1 MQFDDEK
8 YLNAKE
14 AFTIYMS
21 VKLSLQDGYDVSKY
35 GLYSRKFEKMFE
47 SPDRVHKLFETLATK
62 YQTEFRL
69 VSALAGN
76 FIIDPNIFV
85 TDLDEKHYFR
95 LRKYNNNTQNFIE
108 QADNLFDKYKAANL
122 LKDGNLI
129 DLFITGEI
137 SPELFSS
144 LGVIFNYDDLF
155 CKTSQGYVWGLL
167 KKRTEAYKNY
177 VTINSDRKLLIS
189 TLASILKSK
198 SI

>member
-1 MQFDDEK
+1 MIFDDEK

-21 VKLSLQDGYDVSKY
+21 VKLSLQDGYDISKY
-35 GLYSRKFEKMFE
+35 GLYSSKFTKMFD
-47 SPDRVHKLFETLATK
+47 SPDRVHKLFESLANK

-69 VSALAGN
+69 VAALAGN

-85 TDLDEKHYFR
+85 TDLDEKHYNR
-95 LRKYNNNTQNFIE
+95 LRKYNTSPQNFIE
-108 QADNLFDKYKAANL
+108 QAKNLFDKYEAGNL
-122 LKDGNLI
+122 LKNGKLI

-144 LGVIFNYDDLF
+144 IGTIYNYDELF

-167 KKRTEAYKNY
+167 KKRTEAYQKY
-177 VTINSDRKLLIS
+177 VTINSDRKLLIT
-189 TLASILKSK
+189 TLATILKSK

>member
-47 SPDRVHKLFETLATK
+47 SPDRVHKLFEALANK

-85 TDLDEKHYFR
+85 TDLDEKHYIR
-95 LRKYNNNTQNFIE
+95 LRKYNTNTQNFIE
-108 QADNLFDKYKAANL
+108 QANNLFDKYKAGNL

-144 LGVIFNYDDLF
+144 LGIIFNYDDLF

-177 VTINSDRKLLIS
+177 VTINSDRKHLIS